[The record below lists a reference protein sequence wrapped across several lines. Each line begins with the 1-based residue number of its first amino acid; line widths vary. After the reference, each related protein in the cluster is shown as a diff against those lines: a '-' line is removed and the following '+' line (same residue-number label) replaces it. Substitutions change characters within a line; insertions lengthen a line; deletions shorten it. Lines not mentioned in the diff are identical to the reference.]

1 MCFLCL
7 LDVELQPVPRAVV
20 VLCSSL
26 ISTGLGTENRAQGML
41 GSLYTLPRP
50 QLAHLQLRKHPVG
63 IALGRTWTETFH
75 GNPLG
80 DTSILSLQVRKVR
93 CPTVD

>member
-1 MCFLCL
+1 MCFQCL
-7 LDVELQPVPRAVV
+7 LDPELQPVPRAVV

-41 GSLYTLPRP
+41 GRLCTLPGP
-50 QLAHLQLRKHPVG
+50 QRAHVQLRKHPVG
-63 IALGRTWTETFH
+63 IALGWTWTETFH

-80 DTSILSLQVRKVR
+80 DTSILNLQVRKVR
-93 CPTVD
+93 CPAVN